1 MWWCRRVLLW
11 ELLGSRYW
19 SVVAVVGLLFFCGK
33 WAWRVI
39 MRGLAWGSSAGMGML
54 GGVAGSVV
62 YG

>member
-1 MWWCRRVLLW
+1 MGIVGVTVLVS
-11 ELLGSRYW
+11 GCGYRSII
-19 SVVAVVGLLFFCGK
+19 FCGK

-54 GGVAGSVV
+54 GGVVGSVV